1 MRDTDIEPTPTYPD
15 SMGDDALALLVATI
29 ETFYIEWSMVS
40 PSPSTTK
47 CSNAAARHQRAT
59 SDLAALLKAKAPT
72 APPCFDCRDT
82 WLGWLHAAEQSNEV
96 RVIKWAGR
104 SGPGVAGRGRVKT
117 DELSDNIDF
126 CRDCTPEFKARQ
138 TGTGLCKSV

>member
-1 MRDTDIEPTPTYPD
+1 MSDTSIAPLQTYPD
-15 SMGDDALALLVATI
+15 SVGNDVIALLVATI
-29 ETFYIEWSMVS
+29 ETFYMGWSMVA
-40 PSPSTTK
+40 PPPPPTK
-47 CSNAAARHQRAT
+47 RSNASARHQRAT
-59 SDLAALLKAKAPT
+59 SDLAAMLKTKAPA

-104 SGPGVAGRGRVKT
+104 SGPGEAGRGRIKT

-126 CRDCTPEFKARQ
+126 CRDCTPEFKAHQ